1 MKTKMPT
8 SQRMLR
14 HIRRHEGMNRQEIA
28 RALNIT
34 SKEAGS
40 TLNSLRENQRIV
52 AVGTP
57 GKYTYYL
64 FRETQPTFGVHPA
77 QARFTQLLAGVRA

>member
-1 MKTKMPT
+1 MKTKMPV

-14 HIRRHEGMNRQEIA
+14 HIRRHEGMTRQEIA

-40 TLNSLRENQRIV
+40 TLNTLRENQRIV

-57 GKYTYYL
+57 GKYTYFL
-64 FRETQPTFGVHPA
+64 FRETQPAFGVHPV
-77 QARFTQLLAGVRA
+77 QARFTQLLAVVRT

>member
-1 MKTKMPT
+1 MPV

-14 HIRRHEGMNRQEIA
+14 HIRRHEGMTRQEIA

-40 TLNSLRENQRIV
+40 TLNTLRENQRVV
-52 AVGTP
+52 AVGAP
-57 GKYTYYL
+57 GKYTYFL
-64 FRETQPTFGVHPA
+64 FRETQPAFGVHPV